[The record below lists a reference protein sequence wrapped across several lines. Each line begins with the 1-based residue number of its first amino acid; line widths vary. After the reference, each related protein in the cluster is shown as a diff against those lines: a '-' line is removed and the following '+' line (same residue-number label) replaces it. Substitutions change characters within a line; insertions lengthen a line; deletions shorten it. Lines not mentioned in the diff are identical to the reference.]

1 MISNSLISK
10 NFNKLRQYF
19 NLSQEELGRI
29 LSLSRQMISAL
40 ETETSLPS
48 LDTLDKIRELFN
60 VDIFL
65 FLHGENDFY
74 KKDSNKVQKKTI
86 KDFFNIK
93 NIISF

>member
-1 MISNSLISK
+1 MISNSLVSK
-10 NFNKLRQYF
+10 NFKKLRQDF
-19 NLSQEELGRI
+19 NLSQEELGRM
-29 LSLSRQMISAL
+29 LSLSRKMISTL

-65 FLHGENDFY
+65 FLHVENDFY

-86 KDFFNIK
+86 KDFF
-93 NIISF
+93 